1 MSMSPSTS
9 ATMPVRMSSRVSQT
23 ASKLLRRAVEG
34 WDLPLVAEQAGEA
47 VEAVEAEE
55 VEADEAEGEE
65 GRAEEGHRH

>member
-1 MSMSPSTS
+1 VSMSPSTS

-34 WDLPLVAEQAGEA
+34 WDLPLVAEQA
-47 VEAVEAEE
+47 VEA
-55 VEADEAEGEE
+55 EADEAEGEE

>member
-34 WDLPLVAEQAGEA
+34 WDLPLVAEQAVEGVEG
-47 VEAVEAEE
+47 VEA
-55 VEADEAEGEE
+55 EADEAEGEE
-65 GRAEEGHRH
+65 GHRH

>member
-34 WDLPLVAEQAGEA
+34 WDLPLVAEQA
-47 VEAVEAEE
+47 VEAEE